1 MDSCG
6 RISMED
12 RFISVVDI
20 TEFNKRIVDC
30 ITSGEIDKYIDN
42 TSFAGKDEYKQAI
55 IHGMCVA
62 SMLLSSCNI
71 TYLQKIK

>member
-1 MDSCG
+1 MKDQ
-6 RISMED
+6 
-12 RFISVVDI
+12 FISVVDT
-20 TEFNKRIVDC
+20 TEFNKRIMDC

-42 TSFAGKDEYKQAI
+42 TVFAGKDEYKQAI

-71 TYLQKIK
+71 IYVRKENDEDEIK